1 MNKKILAAWVMAIL
15 MLFTMSVSVFADDS
29 RTYEIDLTVN
39 GSHEV
44 QAKAGDI
51 LTVTMTLKR
60 TDSSED
66 AMMYAMQ
73 DEIRYDPDFL
83 ELVDGSTLMMNGI
96 EVTDIGLIDDYR
108 AFYVNFLSLGGGE
121 NWKADTMLGSFQMKV
136 LGDKGSSMLK
146 NENCLVSTQ
155 DGSDSYALTVND
167 LLVIVSSECVVRFDS
182 MGGSDVEEQLVRFG
196 EKIKKPDDPIR
207 EGYRFDGWY
216 SDIYL
221 KNPWDF
227 ENDTVKDNM
236 TLYAAWQEGAPAAD
250 SGFSP
255 LWLLPLLIVIL
266 VLIIFWLLR
275 KKKKAD

>member
-1 MNKKILAAWVMAIL
+1 MMAIL
-15 MLFTMSVSVFADDS
+15 MLLTMSVSVFADGS
-29 RTYEIDLTVN
+29 RSYEIDLTVN

-60 TDSSED
+60 TDSSEA

-121 NWKADTMLGSFQMKV
+121 EWKADTMLGSFQVKV
-136 LGDKGSSMLK
+136 LGEQGSSMMK
-146 NENCLVSTQ
+146 NENCMVSTQ

-182 MGGSDVEEQLVRFG
+182 MGGSDVEEQIVRFG
-196 EKIKKPDDPIR
+196 EKIRKPADPSR
-207 EGYRFDGWY
+207 EGYTFDGWY

-236 TLYAAWQEGAPAAD
+236 TLYAAWQEGAPAEG
-250 SGFSP
+250 GFSL
-255 LWLLPLLIVIL
+255 LWLLLLLIAIL

>member
-1 MNKKILAAWVMAIL
+1 MYKKSITAWMMAIL
-15 MLFTMSVSVFADDS
+15 MLLTMSVSVFADGS
-29 RTYEIDLTVN
+29 RSYEIDLTVN

-51 LTVTMTLKR
+51 LTITMTLKR
-60 TDSSED
+60 TDSSEA

-121 NWKADTMLGSFQMKV
+121 EWKADTMLGSFQVKV
-136 LGDKGSSMLK
+136 LGEQGSSMMK
-146 NENCLVSTQ
+146 NENCMVSTQ

-182 MGGSDVEEQLVRFG
+182 MGGSDVEEQIVRFG
-196 EKIKKPDDPIR
+196 EKIRKPADPSR
-207 EGYRFDGWY
+207 EGYTFDGWY

-236 TLYAAWQEGAPAAD
+236 TLYAAWQEGAPAEG
-250 SGFSP
+250 GFSL
-255 LWLLPLLIVIL
+255 LWLLLLLIAIL

>member
-1 MNKKILAAWVMAIL
+1 MNKKSITAWMMAIL
-15 MLFTMSVSVFADDS
+15 MLLTMSVSAFADGS
-29 RTYEIDLTVN
+29 RSYEIDLTVN

-60 TDSSED
+60 TDSNEA

-121 NWKADTMLGSFQMKV
+121 EWKADTMLGSFQVKV
-136 LGDKGSSMLK
+136 LGEQGSSMMK
-146 NENCLVSTQ
+146 NENCMVSTQ

-182 MGGSDVEEQLVRFG
+182 MGGSDVEEQIVRFG
-196 EKIKKPDDPIR
+196 EKIRKPADPSR
-207 EGYRFDGWY
+207 EGYTFDGWY

-236 TLYAAWQEGAPAAD
+236 TLYAAWQEGAPAEG
-250 SGFSP
+250 GFSL
-255 LWLLPLLIVIL
+255 LWLLLLLIAIL

>member
-1 MNKKILAAWVMAIL
+1 MNKKSITAWMMAIL
-15 MLFTMSVSVFADDS
+15 MLLTMSVSVFADGS
-29 RTYEIDLTVN
+29 RSYEIDLTVN

-60 TDSSED
+60 TDSNEA

-121 NWKADTMLGSFQMKV
+121 EWKADTMLGSFQVKV
-136 LGDKGSSMLK
+136 LGEQGSSMMK
-146 NENCLVSTQ
+146 NENCMVSTQ

-182 MGGSDVEEQLVRFG
+182 MGGSDVEEQIVRFG
-196 EKIKKPDDPIR
+196 EKIRKPAAPSR
-207 EGYRFDGWY
+207 EGYTFDGWY

-236 TLYAAWQEGAPAAD
+236 TLYAAWQEGAPAEG
-250 SGFSP
+250 GFSL
-255 LWLLPLLIVIL
+255 LWLLLLLIAIL

>member
-1 MNKKILAAWVMAIL
+1 MNKKSITAWMMAIL
-15 MLFTMSVSVFADDS
+15 MLLTMSVSVFADGS
-29 RTYEIDLTVN
+29 RSYEIDLTVN

-60 TDSSED
+60 TDSSEA

-121 NWKADTMLGSFQMKV
+121 EWKADTMLGSFQVKV
-136 LGDKGSSMLK
+136 LGEQGSSMMK
-146 NENCLVSTQ
+146 NENCMVSTQ

-182 MGGSDVEEQLVRFG
+182 MGGSDVEEQIVRFG
-196 EKIKKPDDPIR
+196 EKIRKPADPSR
-207 EGYRFDGWY
+207 EGYTFDGWY

-236 TLYAAWQEGAPAAD
+236 TLYAAWQEGAPAEG
-250 SGFSP
+250 GFSL
-255 LWLLPLLIVIL
+255 LWLLLLLIAIL

>member
-1 MNKKILAAWVMAIL
+1 MNKKSITAWMMAIL
-15 MLFTMSVSVFADDS
+15 MLLTMSVSAFADGS
-29 RTYEIDLTVN
+29 RSYEIDLTVN

-60 TDSSED
+60 TDSSE
-66 AMMYAMQ
+66 AATMYAMQ

-121 NWKADTMLGSFQMKV
+121 EWKADTMLGSFQVKV
-136 LGDKGSSMLK
+136 LGEQGSSMMK
-146 NENCLVSTQ
+146 NENCMVSTQ

-182 MGGSDVEEQLVRFG
+182 MGGSDVEEQIVRFG
-196 EKIKKPDDPIR
+196 EKISKPADPSR
-207 EGYRFDGWY
+207 EGYTFDGWY

-236 TLYAAWQEGAPAAD
+236 TLYAAWQEGAPTEG
-250 SGFSP
+250 GFSL
-255 LWLLPLLIVIL
+255 LWLLLLLIAIL

>member
-1 MNKKILAAWVMAIL
+1 MNKKSITAWMMAIL
-15 MLFTMSVSVFADDS
+15 MLLTMSVSAFADGNRS
-29 RTYEIDLTVN
+29 YEIDLTVN

-60 TDSSED
+60 TDSSEA

-121 NWKADTMLGSFQMKV
+121 EWKADTMLGSFQVKV
-136 LGDKGSSMLK
+136 LGEQGSSMMK
-146 NENCLVSTQ
+146 NENCMVSTQ

-182 MGGSDVEEQLVRFG
+182 MGGSDVEEQIVRFG
-196 EKIKKPDDPIR
+196 EKIRKPADPSR
-207 EGYRFDGWY
+207 EGYTFDGWY

-236 TLYAAWQEGAPAAD
+236 TLYAAWQEGAPAEG
-250 SGFSP
+250 GFSL
-255 LWLLPLLIVIL
+255 LWLLLLLIVIL